1 MSFSLPV
8 VVLTSPEPAIMH
20 ISSWVSLPFPRAL
33 VYPTY
38 RDKLVELTPYLGNVR
53 DIEVKERHRV
63 EQGLDMVLIWHGGG
77 EIPAAARAL
86 LSDAML
92 SWTDHTH
99 WDDQN
104 YLTLWRIEPH
114 AFTEAVHC
122 HGRNI
127 FLEDGEQTVI
137 KSDGELVIDPGL
149 ISGVPSFL
157 SGMVAKAV
165 EDYLSQKIEPNF
177 RQLAQGVETYL
188 AQQQAL

>member
-1 MSFSLPV
+1 
-8 VVLTSPEPAIMH
+8 MH
-20 ISSWVSLPFPRAL
+20 ISSWVSLPFPRTL

-38 RDKLVELTPYLGNVR
+38 RDKLAELTPYLGNVR
-53 DIEVKERHRV
+53 EIEVKQRQQLDH
-63 EQGLDMVLIWHGGG
+63 GLDMILIWHGGG

-99 WDDQN
+99 WDDEN
-104 YLTLWRIEPH
+104 YLTLWRIETH
-114 AFTEAVHC
+114 AFTDAVHC
-122 HGRNI
+122 HGRNT
-127 FLEDGEQTVI
+127 FLADGEQTVI
-137 KSDGELVIDPGL
+137 QSNGELVIDPTL

-157 SGMVAKAV
+157 SGLVAKAV

-188 AQQQAL
+188 TQQQSR